1 MKDRQLLLSAIAFA
15 LSSTAAEAP
24 NFAGEYAD
32 KKFLKGQ
39 AVFQMSLEQS
49 GNTVSVWFSA
59 GYTDGHG
66 AGPDA
71 DGSGKVTPKGT
82 VEFKFEDSFKN
93 AGTGTISRAG
103 DDVIVSIKA
112 TRVADP
118 RCLVFYKQ
126 SMRLPRVKQKINVGG
141 ALVPRL
147 FLSQAT
153 KARVL

>member
-1 MKDRQLLLSAIAFA
+1 MCSVESADYKQVMKDRYLILLIGLAVFSIAA
-15 LSSTAAEAP
+15 GAA

-32 KKFLKGQ
+32 KNFLNGQ

-59 GYTDGHG
+59 GYNDGHG

-71 DGSGKVTPKGT
+71 DGNGKVTPKGT

-93 AGTGTISRAG
+93 AGTGTITRAG
-103 DDVIVSIKA
+103 NDIVVSIKT

-118 RCLVFYKQ
+118 RCLVFYRQ
-126 SMRLPRVKQKINVGG
+126 NMRLQRVGKK
-141 ALVPRL
+141 
-147 FLSQAT
+147 
-153 KARVL
+153 

>member
-1 MKDRQLLLSAIAFA
+1 MKDRQLLFTAIAFA
-15 LSSTAAEAP
+15 LSIMAAEAP

-32 KKFLKGQ
+32 KNFLKGQ

-71 DGSGKVTPKGT
+71 DGSGKITSKGT

-93 AGTGTISRAG
+93 GGTGTITRAG
-103 DDVIVSIKA
+103 DDIIVSLKT

-126 SMRLPRVKQKINVGG
+126 NMRLPRVGKK
-141 ALVPRL
+141 
-147 FLSQAT
+147 
-153 KARVL
+153 